1 MMIFKTC
8 KDCIHYEICHL
19 KDEKV
24 SLGTKVE
31 ELVANEFKCF
41 DDKANYIKINNNL
54 NSCNSLY
61 ECPCCGGKAKIKSAK
76 YNLLGAY
83 GNIDTERKWWAVYC
97 SECNLSQPIRIYDS
111 KDKAINNWN
120 NRISMI
126 IDKENK
132 ARLDEKQIPNKPIG
146 DLHSVPHYRCP
157 VCKNSVKIYEDSRVY
172 PYCHYC
178 GQALDWR

>member
-41 DDKANYIKINNNL
+41 DDKANYIKINNASDSSKSPHN
-54 NSCNSLY
+54 
-61 ECPCCGGKAKIKSAK
+61 CPCCGGKAKVKSAK

-83 GNIDTERKWWAVYC
+83 GNEDTERKWWAVYC
-97 SECNLSQPIRIYDS
+97 TNCKLSQPSRTYDT
-111 KDKAINNWN
+111 KDKAVNIWN
-120 NRISMI
+120 HRI
-126 IDKENK
+126 
-132 ARLDEKQIPNKPIG
+132 
-146 DLHSVPHYRCP
+146 
-157 VCKNSVKIYEDSRVY
+157 
-172 PYCHYC
+172 
-178 GQALDWR
+178 